1 MNSTYSFDNLNS
13 SNSSNSSNTSNNSLL
28 GILLAIS
35 PLIIGGL
42 IAILCCMYYIIFNIK
57 TKCYHSY
64 IDYYDNK
71 LKPIKNRQL
80 NINYIKEINIQN
92 KNIEH
97 YDSSTCSICLED
109 LNLDSTKNINKFA
122 YLDCGHIYHTKCI
135 QKWSKSQIKN
145 IINPSCPSCSQI
157 IVPDIKIN
165 IGVESDDNSDYD

>member
-1 MNSTYSFDNLNS
+1 MNSTNSFDTL
-13 SNSSNSSNTSNNSLL
+13 NSSNSSNTSNNSLL

-35 PLIIGGL
+35 PLIIGGFV
-42 IAILCCMYYIIFNIK
+42 AILCCMYYIIFNIK
-57 TKCYHSY
+57 TKCYYSY

-109 LNLDSTKNINKFA
+109 ITNNTPNIS
-122 YLDCGHIYHTKCI
+122 CGHLFHRKCLLQHFQSQNNNYSCPLCRKKLDI
-135 QKWSKSQIKN
+135 QIKN
-145 IINPSCPSCSQI
+145 DEIISIRSKDNTNILKLQ
-157 IVPDIKIN
+157 VDI
-165 IGVESDDNSDYD
+165 